1 MSFLAIVA
9 FAALIVFVF
18 TAIYRA
24 EKRHEGIW
32 RQEDDDA

>member
-24 EKRHEGIW
+24 ESRREGVW